1 MSYQLLDRFRIVGI
15 QNYNLYEK
23 LNSFYINI
31 GVSEIQG
38 KLSRY
43 GTQHYK
49 YRFIIDSLLIS
60 PSVVQDK
67 NVIFLICNRLMD
79 ARDSLINGKLY
90 KSIGVIN
97 VNERKNW
104 TKIKGES
111 KWSNIVFNKSENPTT
126 AKLFAF
132 PFETINLIDLLI
144 FQLSLLDDEAKP
156 IKFAPNEKKKKKIPA
171 LTFSIQVIK

>member
-1 MSYQLLDRFRIVGI
+1 MSYQLLDGFRIVGI

-79 ARDSLINGKLY
+79 ARDSLI
-90 KSIGVIN
+90 IN

-156 IKFAPNEKKKKKIPA
+156 IKFAPNEKKKKRY
-171 LTFSIQVIK
+171 QH

>member
-1 MSYQLLDRFRIVGI
+1 MSYQLLDEFRIVGI

-23 LNSFYINI
+23 LNPFYINI

-38 KLSRY
+38 KLSRC

-67 NVIFLICNRLMD
+67 NVIFLICNRLMEG
-79 ARDSLINGKLY
+79 RDSLINGKLY
-90 KSIGVIN
+90 KIIGVIN

-111 KWSNIVFNKSENPTT
+111 KWSKHCI
-126 AKLFAF
+126 
-132 PFETINLIDLLI
+132 
-144 FQLSLLDDEAKP
+144 
-156 IKFAPNEKKKKKIPA
+156 
-171 LTFSIQVIK
+171 